1 MFLLVSLVALNLSA
15 TSIGLFYEPFP
26 SPLEF
31 PYLLACIYP
40 CTSHDSNHVVCVCKV
55 FSILL
60 KLLTIITYVESQ
72 GNCFQFI
79 LRDNLASF
87 LNFVGTIDYSKKEKI
102 KYSGCLQKAQRC

>member
-1 MFLLVSLVALNLSA
+1 
-15 TSIGLFYEPFP
+15 
-26 SPLEF
+26 
-31 PYLLACIYP
+31 
-40 CTSHDSNHVVCVCKV
+40 
-55 FSILL
+55 L